1 MCLWVCNRLRPRT
14 LNHARPRLRNQVLA
28 RLLIQGFE
36 GEILLRTQA
45 VHECLHTRDQTKAI
59 AGTDDFC
66 AHLPA
71 HFADQTI
78 GEISA
83 SGFTELRK
91 KLSAITRNY
100 QQKTL
105 ARIAW
110 PADFPIVGNAQR
122 IIVELFIAS
131 ALHRRHDKVDARPLL
146 QIFKNYFQPL
156 TGRRV
161 KDYREVVDVPSRLWQ
176 TFALGTGAPV
186 RGQAAQNNDDQQNG
200 ENARP
205 PVNKR

>member
-1 MCLWVCNRLRPRT
+1 
-14 LNHARPRLRNQVLA
+14 LRNQVLA

-36 GEILLRTQA
+36 GEVLLRTQA
-45 VHECLHTRDQTKAI
+45 VHERLHTGDQTKAI
-59 AGTDDFC
+59 AGSADFG

-91 KLSAITRNY
+91 KLSAVTRNN
-100 QQKTL
+100 QQETL
-105 ARIAW
+105 ARLAW

-122 IIVELFIAS
+122 IIVELFIAN
-131 ALHRRHDKVDARPLL
+131 ALHRGNDKIDARPLL

-161 KDYREVVDVPSRLWQ
+161 KYFGEVVDVSSRLWQ

-186 RGQAAQNNDDQQNG
+186 YGQAAQNNDNQQNG

>member
-1 MCLWVCNRLRPRT
+1 
-14 LNHARPRLRNQVLA
+14 LRNQVLA

-45 VHECLHTRDQTKAI
+45 VHECLHTGDQTNAI
-59 AGTDDFC
+59 AGTPDFC

-78 GEISA
+78 GEICA

-91 KLSAITRNY
+91 KLSAITRNN
-100 QQKTL
+100 QQETL

-122 IIVELFIAS
+122 IIVELFIAG
-131 ALHRRHDKVDARPLL
+131 ALHRRNDKVDARSLL

-161 KDYREVVDVPSRLWQ
+161 KHFREVVDVPARFWETL
-176 TFALGTGAPV
+176 ALGTCAPV
-186 RGQAAQNNDDQQNG
+186 YGQAAQNSDDQQNG

-205 PVNKR
+205 LINKR

>member
-1 MCLWVCNRLRPRT
+1 LRSRT
-14 LNHARPRLRNQVLA
+14 LNDARPCLRNQVLA

-45 VHECLHTRDQTKAI
+45 VHERLHTGDQTKAI
-59 AGTDDFC
+59 AGTADFG
-66 AHLPA
+66 AHPPA

-78 GEISA
+78 REISA

-91 KLSAITRNY
+91 KLSAITRND
-100 QQKTL
+100 QQQTL

-110 PADFPIVGNAQR
+110 PADFQIVGNAQR
-122 IIVELFIAS
+122 IIVELFIAN
-131 ALHRRHDKVDARPLL
+131 ALHRRHDKVDARPLP

-161 KDYREVVDVPSRLWQ
+161 KHFREVVDVSSRLWQ
-176 TFALGTGAPV
+176 TFALSTGVPIC
-186 RGQAAQNNDDQQNG
+186 GQAAQNNDDQQNG